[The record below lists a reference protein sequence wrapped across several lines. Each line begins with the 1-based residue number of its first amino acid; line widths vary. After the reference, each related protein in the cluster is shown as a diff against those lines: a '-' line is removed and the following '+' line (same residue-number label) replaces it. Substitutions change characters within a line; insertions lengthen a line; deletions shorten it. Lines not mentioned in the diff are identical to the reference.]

1 MANDDDTGAPPPPS
15 DPGAAAAQAMLDFVK
30 KQNESIEQSVVR
42 LKLEKETLEIQH
54 KMVAQ
59 AGEKLKAAFLANEQ
73 SLKEIEYNQAILR
86 LKRKG
91 IEAQLETKA
100 NLSDQEKE
108 EVKEIERLEEILKLR
123 LASAKAVE
131 ATEAQTKNVVKAL
144 TGIGTQWRD
153 TFLGGFATAAEDV
166 DGLSK
171 RVTRL
176 WGELE
181 NTITSANVAAAA
193 LTKMAQSTA
202 ALWIAQDQAIAQF
215 NKATSSLYEYND
227 QIINIERANVGL
239 GISTADA
246 GSAFGALLTN
256 VTTFSGLAPTVQQ
269 GLANT
274 TARMEKLGVG
284 VQLTAKTMED
294 AMLVFDMSA
303 DQAQALTSTLA
314 DMAIKMKLPI
324 EQVIEGYNAAMP
336 VLAKFGKDAPDIF
349 KKIGVASR
357 SLGVSIGDLIGTMSQ
372 FDTFAG
378 AATAAGKLNTIL
390 GGDLLNS
397 TELLMADEAERLRM
411 VRESIALSGRQ
422 FSDMGRF
429 EKLAIANTLGIQD
442 MATATKMLGN
452 DMDRFGYALDA
463 SGLSDPD
470 TAARI
475 SATMSIT
482 EKLAQ
487 TWRMFAISF
496 RLPVKALHGLMSIL
510 FKINEGMKGWFIPM
524 LGLAATAIAAL
535 QFRKRYMQVKAFG
548 QAFLD
553 LAGNIA
559 TAAGGATGL
568 VSSVEA
574 ATGALTRMNV
584 AATGAGGA
592 VTGTGTASQVA
603 GASVAN
609 MGTGLVDASGRLVNL
624 STSASGASSSLNT
637 IPPAAATAGGAAG
650 ATVPPLNAAASAGTK
665 LSHAMGA
672 ASLALM
678 GFQAATSLAEHLDP
692 AINALLALGFAIATV
707 WVAKTVGAAAIPIG
721 AGLAAMAAGFGVAS
735 YKGTSGSAGSSL
747 TDPMTAPEGTGTIG
761 TKGGASAIPRQ
772 AGGDTE
778 AGQSYVTGDGA
789 SPGQPP
795 RGEIWSA
802 GMNGRVMNNQDFR
815 RIPKAEI
822 VQVGSS
828 SESMA
833 RPDLRDLQVNLNVDS
848 RTLAKATVKGI
859 GNLPEYNVRTGL
871 A

>member
-1 MANDDDTGAPPPPS
+1 
-15 DPGAAAAQAMLDFVK
+15 MLDFVK

-256 VTTFSGLAPTVQQ
+256 VTTFSGLAPAVQQ
-269 GLANT
+269 ELANT

-324 EQVIEGYNAAMP
+324 EQVIEGFNAAMP

-422 FSDMGRF
+422 FSDMNRF

-463 SGLSDPD
+463 SGLSDKD

-496 RLPVKALHGLMSIL
+496 RWPVEALHGLMSKL
-510 FKINEGMKGWFIPM
+510 FEINEGAKGWLIPT
-524 LGLAATAIAAL
+524 LGLVAVAIAGL
-535 QFRKRYMQVKAFG
+535 RLRQRYMQVKAFG
-548 QAFLD
+548 QAFLK
-553 LAGNIA
+553 LAGDLS
-559 TAAGGATGL
+559 TAAGGAAGL
-568 VSSVEA
+568 VSSVDA

-603 GASVAN
+603 GASVAG
-609 MGTGLVDASGRLVNL
+609 MGTGLVDARGRLVNL
-624 STSASGASSSLNT
+624 GTSATGASSSLGT
-637 IPPAAATAGGAAG
+637 IPPAAAAAG
-650 ATVPPLNAAASAGTK
+650 AGAGAATPPLNAAAAAGTK
-665 LSHAMGA
+665 LSLAMGA

-678 GFQAATSLAEHLDP
+678 GFQLGTRLSEWADLDP
-692 AINALLALGFAIATV
+692 LMNSLLGVAFGVAAVKVALSS
-707 WVAKTVGAAAIPIG
+707 GAAAIPIA
-721 AGLAAMAAGFGVAS
+721 AGLFAMAAAFGVAS
-735 YKGTSGSAGSSL
+735 YNKGTSGSAGSSL
-747 TDPMTAPEGTGTIG
+747 TDPMAAPEGIGKIG
-761 TKGGASAIPRQ
+761 TKGGAGPVPRQ